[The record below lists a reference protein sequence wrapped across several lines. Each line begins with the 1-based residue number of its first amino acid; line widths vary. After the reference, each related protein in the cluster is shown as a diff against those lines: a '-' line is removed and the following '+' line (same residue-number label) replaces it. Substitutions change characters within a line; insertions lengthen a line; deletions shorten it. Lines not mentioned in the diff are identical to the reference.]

1 MLCIPAL
8 DSRTAAITGCL
19 RIPECSGLF
28 PPNGL
33 PDYGF
38 KVSPLDSRGAF
49 LAGNLN
55 VTAI

>member
-1 MLCIPAL
+1 MLCTPSL
-8 DSRTAAITGCL
+8 DSRTAAIAGCF

-33 PDYGF
+33 ADYGF
-38 KVSPLDSRGAF
+38 KVSPLNSRGAF

-55 VTAI
+55 ITAM